1 MPEEE
6 TEEELVGSDDDDS
19 DDDSDDDPDDHST
32 SGSDMTDG
40 ESSVSIKSPRRGA
53 KRGGTR
59 GGGGRGGGG
68 RGGGGG
74 AKGGSRASGAEAK
87 SVDEDDEEVQKL
99 RAAIDATVV
108 RSSVKVKW
116 SDVAGL
122 DVAKGI
128 LKDAVIMPTLF
139 PQAFKG
145 ARKPPKGILLYG
157 PPGTGKSFLAKAVA
171 TEATSVL
178 RLLQCQSIRPQV
190 EVDGRDRETHQNPLR
205 AGTRGREGGDLRR
218 RGRLSLQRT
227 VPGRLF
233 RR

>member
-1 MPEEE
+1 M
-6 TEEELVGSDDDDS
+6 
-19 DDDSDDDPDDHST
+19 
-32 SGSDMTDG
+32 
-40 ESSVSIKSPRRGA
+40 
-53 KRGGTR
+53 
-59 GGGGRGGGG
+59 GR
-68 RGGGGG
+68 
-74 AKGGSRASGAEAK
+74 SRASGAEAK

-171 TEATSVL
+171 TEATSVFFSVKASDL
-178 RLLQCQSIRPQV
+178 KSKWTGETEKHIKTLFERAREAEKAVIFV
-190 EVDGRDRETHQNPLR
+190 DEVDSLCSERSQ
-205 AGTRGREGGDLRR
+205 GDSSGDSSSVQEFLAQMDGVGASNTGVLVLAATNLPWVIDAAMLRR
-218 RGRLSLQRT
+218 FEKRIYTSRSRRRAPART
-227 VPGRLF
+227 
-233 RR
+233 